1 MAFQPIDAPNPP
13 LIPSPSFAPR
23 NTEVTW
29 MAEYGLGGQGFA
41 PSNLNT
47 IKHKTF
53 EKDDKG
59 KAKRIARLQALT
71 LGYSEDEW

>member
-1 MAFQPIDAPNPP
+1 
-13 LIPSPSFAPR
+13 
-23 NTEVTW
+23 